1 MAENKSETVVG
12 VKRDNDA
19 PALLNDIPP
28 RYEPLDQQP
37 YDRDFGLRLATP
49 GPETHGIKDI
59 CIVRKGLAVLIGD
72 VEHDYAHSDLSES
85 GDVVKF
91 HFRYSGSSEIGAE
104 GDELEPVDPMTFG
117 VLIQPSGMKKI
128 ECFPA
133 HQHEQSVTLL
143 CDPPFLEEIISGTS
157 LLMSTP
163 LGRFLYGEQKD
174 MYYWAVRMRPEM
186 VSAVKSLFE
195 TNFTGRLQQLQ
206 IEAKTLELLCYTLD
220 QLSKM
225 WSGSGAYES
234 PLRQRDIKRVA
245 EICEILE
252 NDLSKAPTINE
263 LAKIL
268 SWNET
273 QLMRVF
279 RQAVGTTVH
288 NYLHR
293 ARMEKAC
300 ELLVNTEMSIT
311 RIAMSVGYEYSSNFT
326 TAFRKHFGVTPKLL
340 RAEGIPTVM

>member
-1 MAENKSETVVG
+1 MADNKSETVV
-12 VKRDNDA
+12 KARRENDA

-28 RYEPLDQQP
+28 RYQPLDKQP
-37 YDRDFGLRLATP
+37 YDSDFGLRLATP

-91 HFRYSGSSEIGAE
+91 HFRYRGSSEIGAE

-133 HQHEQSVTLL
+133 RQHEQSVTLL
-143 CDPPFLEEIISGTS
+143 CDPPFLEEIISGAS

-163 LGRFLYGEQKD
+163 LENFLYSKQKD

-186 VSAVKSLFE
+186 ISAVKSLFE
-195 TNFTGRLQQLQ
+195 TNYTGRLQQLH

-220 QLSKM
+220 QLSKL
-225 WSGSGAYES
+225 WPGSGAVET

-252 NDLSKAPTINE
+252 NDLSEAPTISE
-263 LAKIL
+263 LAKTL

-300 ELLVNTEMSIT
+300 DLLANTEMTIT
-311 RIAMSVGYEYSSNFT
+311 QISMSVGYEYSSNFT
-326 TAFRKHFGVTPKLL
+326 TAFRKYFGVTPKLA
-340 RAEGIPTVM
+340 RAERIPTVM

>member
-1 MAENKSETVVG
+1 MPENKPDTVPG
-12 VKRDNDA
+12 VKQDNDA
-19 PALLNDIPP
+19 PVLLTDIPP
-28 RYEPLDQQP
+28 KYAPLDQQP
-37 YDRDFGLRLATP
+37 YDRHFGLRLATP
-49 GPETHGIKDI
+49 APETHGIKDI

-72 VEHDYAHSDLSES
+72 VEHDYAHSDLNES

-91 HFRYSGSSEIGAE
+91 HFRYSGSSEIGVE
-104 GDELEPVDPMTFG
+104 GGELEPVDPMTFG
-117 VLIQPSGMKKI
+117 VLIQPSSMKKV

-143 CDPPFLEEIISGTS
+143 CEPLFLEEIISGTS

-163 LGRFLYGEQKD
+163 LEQFLYGEQKD
-174 MYYWAVRMRPEM
+174 MYYYAVSMRPEM
-186 VSAVKSLFE
+186 ISAVKSLFE
-195 TNFTGRLQQLQ
+195 MKFTGRLRQLQ

-225 WSGSGAYES
+225 WSDTGTDKT
-234 PLRQRDIKRVA
+234 PLRQKDIKRVA
-245 EICEILE
+245 EICEILD

-263 LAKIL
+263 LAKTL

-300 ELLVNTEMSIT
+300 DLLANTEMTIT
-311 RIAMSVGYEYSSNFT
+311 QIAMSVGYEYSSNFI
-326 TAFRKHFGVTPKLL
+326 TAFRKYFGVTPKQV
-340 RAEGIPTVM
+340 RADRISPLK

>member
-1 MAENKSETVVG
+1 MNENMPELG
-12 VKRDNDA
+12 VEPESDGA
-19 PALLNDIPP
+19 GPAVLSDIPP
-28 RYEPLDQQP
+28 KYAPIDEQP
-37 YDRDFGLRLATP
+37 YDRRFGLRLATP
-49 GPETHGIKDI
+49 EPETHGIKDI
-59 CIVRKGLAVLIGD
+59 CMVRKGLAVLIGD
-72 VEHDYAHSDLSES
+72 VEHDYAHSDMSES

-104 GDELEPVDPMTFG
+104 GGDLEPVDPMTFG
-117 VLIQPSGMKKI
+117 VLIQPSSVKKI

-133 HQHEQSVTLL
+133 SQHEQSVTLL
-143 CDPPFLEEIISGTS
+143 CDPPFLEAIISGTS

-163 LGRFLYGEQKD
+163 LEQFLYGSLKD
-174 MYYWAVRMRPEM
+174 MYYCAVAMRPEM
-186 VSAVKSLFE
+186 ISAVKSLFE
-195 TNFTGRLQQLQ
+195 TNYTGRLRQLQ

-225 WSGSGAYES
+225 WSDTGTEKA
-234 PLRQRDIKRVA
+234 PLRQKDIKRVA
-245 EICEILE
+245 EMCEILD
-252 NDLSKAPTINE
+252 NDLSKAHTIND
-263 LAKIL
+263 LAKAL

-300 ELLVNTEMSIT
+300 ELLADTEMTIT
-311 RIAMSVGYEYSSNFT
+311 QIAMNVGYEYSSNFT
-326 TAFRKHFGVTPKLL
+326 TAFRKYFGVTPKQV
-340 RAEGIPTVM
+340 RAERIFPVK

>member
-1 MAENKSETVVG
+1 MPDNKAETVVPI
-12 VKRDNDA
+12 NPESDA
-19 PALLNDIPP
+19 SDMLPEIPP
-28 RYEPLDQQP
+28 KYAPLDQQP
-37 YDRDFGLRLATP
+37 YDRHFGLRLATP
-49 GPETHGIKDI
+49 VPETHGTKDI
-59 CIVRKGLAVLIGD
+59 CMVRKGLAVLIGD
-72 VEHDYAHSDLSES
+72 VEHDYAHSDMSES
-85 GDVVKF
+85 DDVVKF

-104 GDELEPVDPMTFG
+104 GGEMEPVDPMTFG

-143 CDPPFLEEIISGTS
+143 CEPPFLEEIISGTS
-157 LLMSTP
+157 LLKSTP
-163 LGRFLYGEQKD
+163 LGQFLYGEQKD
-174 MYYWAVRMRPEM
+174 MYYCAVRMRPEM
-186 VSAVKSLFE
+186 ISAVKSLFE
-195 TNFTGRLQQLQ
+195 TNYMGRLQQLQ

-225 WSGSGAYES
+225 WTGAGTDKT

-245 EICEILE
+245 EICEILD
-252 NDLSKAPTINE
+252 NDLSKAPTISE
-263 LAKIL
+263 LAKTL

-293 ARMEKAC
+293 ERMEKAC
-300 ELLVNTEMSIT
+300 DLLANTEMTIT
-311 RIAMSVGYEYSSNFT
+311 QIAMSLGYEYSSNFT
-326 TAFRKHFGVTPKLL
+326 TAFRKHFGVTP
-340 RAEGIPTVM
+340 RQVRTGHPPIAV